1 MTGKLVDMN
10 EYVPSLPS
18 EEPVVF
24 VFGSHAHGPV
34 VVDYVCPTCTFWAS
48 ESTVAHLTHLMHATP
63 HAHTH
68 TWGGYR
74 LRTGLPCL
82 RTRYVAACGCAIFL
96 MMLTL
101 SLNLSLS
108 FSRVQLSA
116 AVALGRMTNAYEKHL
131 GIL

>member
-1 MTGKLVDMN
+1 
-10 EYVPSLPS
+10 
-18 EEPVVF
+18 
-24 VFGSHAHGPV
+24 
-34 VVDYVCPTCTFWAS
+34 
-48 ESTVAHLTHLMHATP
+48 
-63 HAHTH
+63 
-68 TWGGYR
+68 
-74 LRTGLPCL
+74 
-82 RTRYVAACGCAIFL
+82 